1 MKRILFTAFLTISSI
16 SISSIAAATTYPF
29 TFKDDLGRTVTI
41 KAEPKHII
49 SVLPSNTEII
59 CALGACN
66 RLIGVDDYSN
76 FPESVTTL
84 PKVGGLYN
92 PNLEQMVALQPDLIV
107 ISKYGKLVEPLSRA
121 GITVVA
127 INPEKYAEIFSKTT
141 ILGKVLNLEAAA
153 KNLNL
158 EVQSKVK
165 LLELRV
171 RALKHPTAYFEI
183 DPTPYTIGPDSFMGV
198 MLRKAGA
205 VNIIPNTLGDFPKIS
220 PELVLE
226 KNPQIMLG
234 LTLEEAQKRP
244 GWSEIAAVKTGKVF
258 DITGTLNDTLVRPGP
273 RIALGLEGLIKIVH
287 PELKN

>member
-1 MKRILFTAFLTISSI
+1 MKRILFTALLAISSI
-16 SISSIAAATTYPF
+16 SISSSAAATTYPF

-41 KAEPKHII
+41 KAEPKHIV
-49 SVLPSNTEII
+49 SVLPSSTETI
-59 CALGACN
+59 CALGACD

-76 FPESVTTL
+76 FPESVNKL

-92 PNLEQMVALQPDLIV
+92 PNLEQMVALKPDLIV
-107 ISKYGKLVEPLSRA
+107 ISKYGKLVEPLERA

-127 INPEKYAEIFSKTT
+127 INPEKYTDIFVKTT
-141 ILGKVLNLEAAA
+141 TLGKVLNLEAAA

-198 MLRKAGA
+198 MLSKAGA

-234 LTLEEAQKRP
+234 LTLEEAKARP
-244 GWSEIAAVKTGKVF
+244 GWAGIAAVKTGKVF
-258 DITGTLNDTLVRPGP
+258 NITGILNDTLVRPGP